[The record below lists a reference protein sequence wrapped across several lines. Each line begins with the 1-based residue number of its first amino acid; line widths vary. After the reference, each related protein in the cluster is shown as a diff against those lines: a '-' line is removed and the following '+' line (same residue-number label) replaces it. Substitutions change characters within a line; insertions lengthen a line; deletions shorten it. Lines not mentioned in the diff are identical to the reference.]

1 VGSEPDPDLELPI
14 KLGPCSNGE
23 YVPRPLGDV
32 EREAVRRTRD
42 AAEVYARRLGVN
54 RRAFLR
60 SVGGAALMLATISA
74 CHGQSRQAQGK
85 APGGRY
91 RVPKEAPTEP
101 EAAQG
106 ALGGDEF
113 ILDVQTHFL
122 EYDAS
127 HQAGGSFA
135 KAFPQAACS
144 AGDPLGC
151 FSIEQYLEEMF
162 LRSDT
167 SMAVISAVPIPG
179 DASPLSIDQMEK
191 ARRTFDAVCHDERLL
206 IHGGAFPQLGSV
218 EATVEGMRALEAAHR
233 IAAWKVYTHIPGR
246 WWLDDHEDGVPKV
259 GNTFLDQ
266 VGTSR
271 SKICCVH
278 KGFGNLFGAGA
289 VEYASPA
296 DVGPAAKAHPAVR
309 FVVYHSGYEAGGPEG
324 PYTAATAHQGV
335 NRLITTVRDVGI
347 GPGGNVYAELGST
360 WWSVMRDPTQAA
372 HVVGKL
378 LQAFGPDNVVWGTDS
393 IWYGTPQD
401 QIQAF
406 RAFEIA
412 PQLQE
417 QFGYPALTPTVKRKI
432 LGLNS
437 ARLYGVK
444 PVVPKCTFTRDDL
457 QRARDTLPAP
467 HRTYG
472 PATVAELRTLIR
484 AHGPV

>member
-1 VGSEPDPDLELPI
+1 VAPDADADLDLPI

-32 EREAVRRTRD
+32 EREAIRRTRE
-42 AAEVYARRLGVN
+42 AAETHARRLGMD

-60 SVGGAALMLATISA
+60 SVGGAAVMLATLSA
-74 CHGQSRQAQGK
+74 CHDESRQADGK

-91 RVPKEAPTEP
+91 RIPKEAPSEP
-101 EAAQG
+101 EAANG
-106 ALGGDEF
+106 ALGGNEF

-122 EYDAS
+122 EYDAT

-135 KAFPQAACS
+135 TLFPQARCGA
-144 AGDPLGC
+144 ADPLGC
-151 FSIEQYLEEMF
+151 FSIEQYLEELF

-179 DASPLSIDQMEK
+179 DGNPLSIDQMEK

-206 IHGGAFPQLGSV
+206 LHGGAFPQLASV
-218 EATVEGMRALEAAHR
+218 TATSDGMHALEAAHR
-233 IAAWKVYTHIPGR
+233 IAGWKVYTHLPGR

-259 GNTFLDQ
+259 GNAFLEQ
-266 VGTSR
+266 VSQSR

-289 VEYASPA
+289 VEYASPV
-296 DVGPAAKAHPAVR
+296 DVGPAAKAHPTVT
-309 FVVYHSGYEAGGPEG
+309 FVVYHSGYEAGGAEG
-324 PYTAATAHQGV
+324 PYTEATAHQGV
-335 NRLITTVRDVGI
+335 NRLITTLRNSGI

-360 WWSVMRDPTQAA
+360 WWNLMRDPTQAA
-372 HVVGKL
+372 HVLGKL
-378 LQAFGPDNVVWGTDS
+378 LTALGPDHVVWGTDS

-417 QFGYPALTPTVKRKI
+417 QFGYPALTAAVKRKI

-437 ARLYGVK
+437 ARIYNVK

-457 QRARDTLPAP
+457 GRARAAIPTAQ
-467 HRTYG
+467 RTYG
-472 PATVAELRTLIR
+472 PETLAELQTLIQ

>member
-1 VGSEPDPDLELPI
+1 MSADRDPDLELPI

-23 YVPRPLGDV
+23 YAPQPLGEV

-42 AAEVYARRLGVN
+42 AAETHARRLGVD
-54 RRAFLR
+54 RRTFLR
-60 SVGGAALMLATISA
+60 SVGGAALMLATLSA
-74 CHGQSRQAQGK
+74 CHDEARQAHGK

-91 RVPKEAPTEP
+91 RIPKEAPTEP
-101 EAAQG
+101 EAATG
-106 ALGGDEF
+106 ALTGDEF

-122 EYDAS
+122 EYDAT

-135 KAFPQAACS
+135 TAFPQARCGAT
-144 AGDPLGC
+144 DPLSC
-151 FSIEQYLEEMF
+151 FSIEQYLEELF

-179 DASPLSIDQMEK
+179 DASPLSIGQMET

-206 IHGGAFPQLGSV
+206 LHGGAFPQLGPI
-218 EATVEGMRALEAAHR
+218 EATLDGMRALETAHR
-233 IAAWKVYTHIPGR
+233 IAAWKVYTHLPGR

-259 GNTFLDQ
+259 GNAFLEQ
-266 VGTSR
+266 VAKSR

-278 KGFGNLFGAGA
+278 KGFGNLFGQGA
-289 VEYASPA
+289 VEYASPV
-296 DVGPAAKAHPAVR
+296 DVGPAAKAHPGVT
-309 FVVYHSGYEAGGPEG
+309 FVVYHSGYEAGGAEG
-324 PYTAATAHQGV
+324 PYTDVTAHQGV
-335 NRLITTVRDVGI
+335 NRLITTLRDTKI

-360 WWSVMRDPTQAA
+360 WWSLMRDPTQAA
-372 HVVGKL
+372 HVLGKL
-378 LQAFGPDNVVWGTDS
+378 LKALGPNNVVWGTDS

-412 PQLQE
+412 PQLQD
-417 QFGYPALTPTVKRKI
+417 QFGYPSLTPDVKRKI

-437 ARLYGVK
+437 ARIYGVK
-444 PVVPKCTFTRDDL
+444 PVAPKCTFTRDDL
-457 QRARDTLPAP
+457 QRAREALPASQ
-467 HRTYG
+467 RTYG
-472 PATVAELRTLIR
+472 PATLAELRTLIQ

>member
-1 VGSEPDPDLELPI
+1 MAPDADPDLELPI

-23 YVPRPLGDV
+23 YIPRPLGDV
-32 EREAVRRTRD
+32 EHEAIRRTRD
-42 AAEVYARRLGVN
+42 AAETHARRLGVD

-74 CHGQSRQAQGK
+74 CHGESRQAQGK

-91 RVPKEAPTEP
+91 RVPNEAPTEP
-101 EAAQG
+101 EAATG

-122 EYDAS
+122 EYDAA

-135 KAFPQAACS
+135 TAFPQAHCGA
-144 AGDPLGC
+144 ADPLSC
-151 FSIEQYLEEMF
+151 FSIEQYLEELF

-167 SMAVISAVPIPG
+167 SMAVLSAVPIPG
-179 DASPLSIDQMEK
+179 DGNPLSIDQMEK

-206 IHGGAFPQLGSV
+206 LHGGAFPQLASV
-218 EATVEGMRALEAAHR
+218 GATRDGMHALEAAHP
-233 IAAWKVYTHIPGR
+233 IAGWKVYTHLPGR

-259 GNTFLDQ
+259 GNAFLEQ
-266 VGTSR
+266 VSRSR

-289 VEYASPA
+289 VEYASPV
-296 DVGPAAKAHPAVR
+296 DVGPAAKGHPTVT
-309 FVVYHSGYEAGGPEG
+309 FVVYHSGYEAGGSEG
-324 PYTAATAHQGV
+324 PYTEATAHQGV
-335 NRLITTVRDVGI
+335 NRLITTLRDAGI

-360 WWSVMRDPTQAA
+360 WWNLMRDPTQAA
-372 HVVGKL
+372 HVLGKL
-378 LQAFGPDNVVWGTDS
+378 LKALGPDHVVWGTDS

-406 RAFEIA
+406 RAFEIS
-412 PQLQE
+412 PQLQD
-417 QFGYPALTPTVKRKI
+417 QFGYPALTAVIKRKI

-437 ARLYGVK
+437 ARIYGVK
-444 PVVPKCTFTRDDL
+444 PVVPKCTFTRADL
-457 QRARDTLPAP
+457 QRARESIPASQ
-467 HRTYG
+467 RTYG
-472 PATVAELRTLIR
+472 PETLAELRTLIQ